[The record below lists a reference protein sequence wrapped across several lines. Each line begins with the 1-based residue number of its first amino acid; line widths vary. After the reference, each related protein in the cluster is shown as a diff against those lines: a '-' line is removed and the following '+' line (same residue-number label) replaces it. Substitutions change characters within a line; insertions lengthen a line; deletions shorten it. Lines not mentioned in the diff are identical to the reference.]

1 MNQEA
6 SSDLNTCA
14 ISPLDL
20 SLVLACYGD
29 EPHLFTHVKTLA
41 QYLARTR
48 LSWEMIFV
56 EDASPLDD
64 RREIRR
70 AVTWLDE
77 QGWPSQVILH
87 STNRGRGRSVQDGF
101 ERSRAQVVATID
113 IDLEH
118 HWDSL
123 ASMVYGILDGAYDG
137 AIGQRVVAAGGSTFT
152 RVLSSLVY
160 RKLVHGVLPLGIADT
175 ESGLKVFHRSKLSK
189 VLPILQDHRWFWD
202 TEIVYRAAEA
212 GMRLVDYE
220 IVFRKKPDKQTTVK
234 LFRDSWA
241 YLVSLNRFKKQ
252 IAAERSGQNVSPKEV
267 ALANSVLSPPLPHK

>member
-1 MNQEA
+1 MHHVA
-6 SSDLNTCA
+6 SPDSTTPA
-14 ISPLDL
+14 STYLDL
-20 SLVLACYGD
+20 SLVIACYGD
-29 EPHLFTHVKTLA
+29 EPHLFDHVKILA
-41 QYLARTR
+41 HYLSRTR

-70 AVTWLDE
+70 AVSWLDE
-77 QGWPSQVILH
+77 QGMSSQVILH
-87 STNRGRGRSVQDGF
+87 PTNQGRGRSVQDGF
-101 ERSRAQVVATID
+101 ERSKSQVVATID

-123 ASMVYGILDGAYDG
+123 ASMVYGILDGDYDG
-137 AIGQRVVAAGGSTFT
+137 AIGQRVVASGGSTFM
-152 RVLSSLVY
+152 RVLSSFVY
-160 RKLVHGVLPLGIADT
+160 RKLVHGVLPLAIADT
-175 ESGLKVFHRSKLSK
+175 ESGLKVFHRSKLER
-189 VLPILQDHRWFWD
+189 VLPLLHDHRWFWD

-241 YLVSLNRFKKQ
+241 YLVSLNRFRQQ
-252 IAAERSGQNVSPKEV
+252 ITAERSRQRISHQDL
-267 ALANSVLSPPLPHK
+267 ALAKSSLFPPFPPK